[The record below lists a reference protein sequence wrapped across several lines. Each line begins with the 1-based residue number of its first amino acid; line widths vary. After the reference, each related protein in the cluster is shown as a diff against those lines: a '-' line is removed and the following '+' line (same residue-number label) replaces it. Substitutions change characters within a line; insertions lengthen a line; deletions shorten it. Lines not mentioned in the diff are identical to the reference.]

1 MNPARTASQLLRI
14 LRWLL
19 WLAFLGY
26 SASVWADRA
35 RYLDSFGQLVR
46 STEFLLFGLPMAAVV
61 VGLLEMMMRDR
72 GRARSQGPA
81 RGTLNVERALT
92 RRNARI

>member
-35 RYLDSFGQLVR
+35 RYLNSFGQLVR

-72 GRARSQGPA
+72 AGLGRKDLPA
-81 RGTLNVERALT
+81 ER
-92 RRNARI
+92 

>member
-1 MNPARTASQLLRI
+1 MNATRTASQLLRI

-35 RYLDSFGQLVR
+35 RHLDSFGQLVR
-46 STEFLLFGLPMAAVV
+46 TTEFLLFGLPMAAVA

-72 GRARSQGPA
+72 AGLRRKDLSA
-81 RGTLNVERALT
+81 ER
-92 RRNARI
+92 